1 MFPNLS
7 YFPKWLH
14 IHYFPVTPAERPHLD
29 LGLDFFS
36 SLLSDDVVRR
46 KPTLIDGSSA
56 FYPRRN
62 ELHSP
67 IDRDRAAV
75 YPLFKAEADSMEE
88 VGGRASHRL
97 EKCIPGL
104 RSLGDLYFGC
114 L

>member
-1 MFPNLS
+1 M
-7 YFPKWLH
+7 
-14 IHYFPVTPAERPHLD
+14 D

-56 FYPRRN
+56 FYLRRN

-67 IDRDRAAV
+67 IDRDRAV

-88 VGGRASHRL
+88 VGGRARQLGAPNPWNS
-97 EKCIPGL
+97 
-104 RSLGDLYFGC
+104 RSQLTRRQAARRFR
-114 L
+114 